1 MKIFPPIILIFFIS
15 EGIAQIVTKTEE
27 FDDGGLQSITYFK
40 KIENKFVLFKEE
52 QFYDDGS
59 LWYSCELQR
68 IFNKKDWKYKK
79 IRHGKFLSFH
89 SNGSKKEEGIYN
101 QNKKDGK
108 WINWYGNGY
117 KKMEEIFKDGTLIS
131 KKTWKENGKL
141 NY

>member
-79 IRHGKFLSFH
+79 IKHGKFLSFH

-117 KKMEEIFKDGTLIS
+117 KKWKRFSKMEL
-131 KKTWKENGKL
+131 
-141 NY
+141 